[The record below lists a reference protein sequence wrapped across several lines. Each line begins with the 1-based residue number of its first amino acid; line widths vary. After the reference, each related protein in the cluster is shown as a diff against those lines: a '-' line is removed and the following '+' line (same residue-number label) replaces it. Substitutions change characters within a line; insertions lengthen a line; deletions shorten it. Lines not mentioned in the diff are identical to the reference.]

1 MHLAKGPQAEPILL
15 PLLVCCVDVALEAV
29 VLYQEDGD
37 KALGASFVAWGLEG
51 RFFLQQEE
59 RSRHL
64 ASKIQEIHPPHA
76 QHRDRLCGLAIL
88 PPQLG
93 KQHSP
98 HCFWSPQ
105 RKPPFQMAEVSASS
119 CPLYPWS
126 SQPQEHQGQ
135 AIIIWSL
142 QQAPQGDHCTS
153 GHAQGWWEWE
163 QLTLGLCF
171 PRLLLASQSLCLL
184 L

>member
-64 ASKIQEIHPPHA
+64 VSKIQEIHPPHA
-76 QHRDRLCGLAIL
+76 QHRDRLCGLANNIHHTASG
-88 PPQLG
+88 PHRENHPFKWQ
-93 KQHSP
+93 KYQHFPAHYIHGAPSP
-98 HCFWSPQ
+98 RSTKGRPSLSGAYSKHLKVIIAQVATHRGGGSGSNSLWASASLACCWLLNL
-105 RKPPFQMAEVSASS
+105 SASS
-119 CPLYPWS
+119 CRRC
-126 SQPQEHQGQ
+126 
-135 AIIIWSL
+135 A
-142 QQAPQGDHCTS
+142 
-153 GHAQGWWEWE
+153 
-163 QLTLGLCF
+163 
-171 PRLLLASQSLCLL
+171 
-184 L
+184 